1 MMLSMK
7 TYRYILAAVAIVALA
22 ACNNDEMNLGGFA
35 SDPDAVRIFA
45 TVGDHIT
52 RSNPIAAT
60 EAERK
65 TFNVGDKITVQDE
78 TMEYVEY
85 TYNGTTWTPEDGKYL
100 RWNKDVQEFSA
111 WSPVRY
117 FNLERDQ
124 RTLEALQ
131 RCDFMSV
138 IDSKQ
143 SKTSNRTITFNFERR
158 TARIVISKTFDWGTQ
173 YEGYAITDLQIQTP
187 TKDFII
193 QPYADD
199 IDNYYALMYPTLG
212 KPESTFL
219 IIKIQKSGDT
229 NAPEITHTVTG
240 IPVLEEG
247 KSYQFEL
254 RIGRDKAEIS
264 SVTVEDWQ
272 TGKVV
277 DGDIDTKEVGLE
289 TTVDADGSTTYKVW
303 TYPALQ
309 EVNRIMTS
317 LEGKTNEEIDKIMAS
332 NIILM
337 DNITLPDVTEGESNW
352 IPIGQDEYYVGTFDG
367 NGYAITNMV
376 VNQPTVAN
384 QALVSSLSLN
394 GVIKNLT
401 LIGCRVTASKYAAGI
416 LAKGNMG
423 QVENC
428 HVIATPGH
436 DVVITAQETHWAA
449 GVVCEISDNSSSYD
463 YLKLKDCSLVAD
475 GASVT
480 ITAAQNHAG
489 GLAYRSNMSV
499 ANCHVRALNGGT
511 ISIKANGTASST
523 SGRAGGL
530 MVTLDY
536 SRHTM
541 ENCSVMAD
549 GGTITVTG
557 KDRVAGFISESDGAI
572 KNCQVSGVNI
582 TGTSRVAGFMGI
594 LRSGTVETSS
604 VTGCTITGTTDVSWD
619 VVDNQNEDHTPGIT
633 DGGGN
638 TVTINN

>member
-1 MMLSMK
+1 MK
-7 TYRYILAAVAIVALA
+7 TLRYFTAVFAIVALA
-22 ACNNDEMNLGGFA
+22 SCDYDEMDMGGFA
-35 SDPDAVRIFA
+35 SDPDAVRISA
-45 TVGDHIT
+45 TVGDHVT
-52 RSNPIAAT
+52 RSNPIEGNGADPT
-60 EAERK
+60 R
-65 TFNVGDKITVQDE
+65 FNVGDKISVGTLGQGNVI
-78 TMEYVEY
+78 Y
-85 TYNGTTWTPEDGKYL
+85 TYNGTSWLPDGDKYL
-100 RWNKDVQEFSA
+100 TWVKDSHVFEA
-111 WSPVRY
+111 RY
-117 FNLERDQ
+117 PGDNYDILFDQ
-124 RTLEALQ
+124 RTLTALQ
-131 RCDFMSV
+131 KSDIMRVYGTTQKKVDGN
-138 IDSKQ
+138 IKL
-143 SKTSNRTITFNFERR
+143 NFERSTSR
-158 TARIVISKTFDWGTQ
+158 VVISKTIERGNQ
-173 YEGYAITDLQIQTP
+173 YDDTYSITELIVHTLVEEYP
-187 TKDFII
+187 I
-193 QPYADD
+193 QPYEDA
-199 IDNYYALMYPTLG
+199 DNYYALVHQCYGGLPDS
-212 KPESTFL
+212 KFL
-219 IIKIQKSGDT
+219 TIKVKSSRPDSE
-229 NAPEITHTVTG
+229 EITHIVKG
-240 IPVLEEG
+240 IPELRAG
-247 KSYQFEL
+247 KSYTFEL
-254 RIGRDKAEIS
+254 KIGKDKAEIG

-272 TGKVV
+272 SGKIV

-289 TTVDADGSTTYKVW
+289 TSVDANGITTYKVW

-317 LEGKTNEEIDKIMAS
+317 LDGKTAAEIDKIMAS

-337 DNITLPDVTEGESNW
+337 DNITLPSVAEGESNW
-352 IPIGQDEYYVGTFDG
+352 TPIAQDEYYIGTLDG

-376 VNQPTVAN
+376 IDQPTVAN

-436 DVVITAQETHWAA
+436 NVAITAQETHWAA

-463 YLKLKDCSLVAD
+463 YLKFKDCSLVAD
-475 GASVT
+475 GGSVT

-511 ISIKANGTASST
+511 ISITANGTSSST

-536 SRHTM
+536 SHHTM

-549 GGTITVTG
+549 GGTITITG

-582 TGTSRVAGFMGI
+582 TGTSRVAGFIGI
-594 LRSGTVETSS
+594 LRSGTVEASS
-604 VTGCTITGTTDVSWD
+604 VTECTITGTTNVNWS
-619 VVDNQNEDHTPGIT
+619 VVDNQIEGYTPDIT

-638 TVTINN
+638 TVNGTPTK